1 MMGLIISCW
10 QWAGVAGE
18 WSWDCREGLYG
29 V

>member
-1 MMGLIISCW
+1 MMGLVISCW

-18 WSWDCREGLYG
+18 CSWDCREGLDG